1 MSAQITLLRHGDT
14 GQRSYRGQL
23 DDPLTELGWQQ
34 LRAATAEGVWDA
46 VVAST
51 LQRCAKFA
59 AELAQARA
67 IPLQLDPRLRE
78 YHFGRWQ
85 GVPVADIDRDE
96 GAALGRFWADPVRH
110 PPPQAEPF
118 ADFCARLSAAL
129 DAIVTHHPAQRVL
142 VVTHGGA
149 IRALRCM
156 VEARPFGSMTEMA
169 VPHASLHPL
178 KWPLASADAMPT
190 SQLSP
195 VPTLSGRDAG

>member
-1 MSAQITLLRHGDT
+1 MRAQITLLRHGDT

-34 LRAATAEGVWDA
+34 LRAATADGVWDA

-51 LQRCAKFA
+51 LQRCALFA
-59 AELAQARA
+59 TELTQARA

-96 GAALGRFWADPVRH
+96 GDALGRFWADPVGH

-129 DAIVTHHPAQRVL
+129 DDIVARSPAQRVL

-156 VEARPFGSMTEMA
+156 VEARSFGSMTALA

-178 KWPLASADAMPT
+178 AWPPAAANPAALPAVSSA
-190 SQLSP
+190 
-195 VPTLSGRDAG
+195 G

>member
-23 DDPLTELGWQQ
+23 DDPLTALGWQQ
-34 LRAATAEGVWDA
+34 LRAATAEGTWDV

-51 LQRCAKFA
+51 LQRCALFA
-59 AELAQARA
+59 TELATARTL
-67 IPLQLDPRLRE
+67 PLQRDARLRE

-85 GVPVADIDRDE
+85 GVPVAEIDRDE

-129 DAIVTHHPAQRVL
+129 DAIVAAYPTQRVL

-156 VEARPFGSMTEMA
+156 AEARSFGSMTELA

-178 KWPLASADAMPT
+178 AWPPANVGAVST
-190 SQLSP
+190 SQVSP
-195 VPTLSGRDAG
+195 APSQSARNAG

>member
-34 LRAATAEGVWDA
+34 LRAATADGVWDV

-51 LQRCAKFA
+51 LQRCALFA
-59 AELAQARA
+59 SELAAARGV
-67 IPLQLDPRLRE
+67 PLQLDPRLRE

-96 GAALGRFWADPVRH
+96 GAALGRFWADPLQH

-118 ADFCARLSAAL
+118 GEFCARLSAAL
-129 DAIVTHHPAQRVL
+129 DAVVARYPAQRVL
-142 VVTHGGA
+142 VITHGGA
-149 IRALRCM
+149 IRALRCL
-156 VEARPFGSMTEMA
+156 VAGGGFGAMTELA

-178 KWPLASADAMPT
+178 AWPPADVAASAIPAFPPAASPSTPDA
-190 SQLSP
+190 
-195 VPTLSGRDAG
+195 A

>member
-1 MSAQITLLRHGDT
+1 MRAQITLLRHGDT

-34 LRAATAEGVWDA
+34 LRAATADGVWDA

-51 LQRCAKFA
+51 LQRCALFA
-59 AELAQARA
+59 TELTQARA

-96 GAALGRFWADPVRH
+96 GDALGRFWADPVGH

-118 ADFCARLSAAL
+118 ADFCA
-129 DAIVTHHPAQRVL
+129 
-142 VVTHGGA
+142 
-149 IRALRCM
+149 
-156 VEARPFGSMTEMA
+156 
-169 VPHASLHPL
+169 
-178 KWPLASADAMPT
+178 
-190 SQLSP
+190 
-195 VPTLSGRDAG
+195 

>member
-1 MSAQITLLRHGDT
+1 MSAQITLMRHGDT

-34 LRAATAEGVWDA
+34 LRTATADGVWDA

-51 LQRCAKFA
+51 LQRCALFA
-59 AELAQARA
+59 TELAQARA

-118 ADFCARLSAAL
+118 ADFCTRLSAAL
-129 DAIVTHHPAQRVL
+129 DHIVAGYPGQRVL

-156 VEARPFGSMTEMA
+156 VQGCSFASMTELA

-178 KWPLASADAMPT
+178 AWPPAAANLAAASVASSA
-190 SQLSP
+190 
-195 VPTLSGRDAG
+195 G

>member
-1 MSAQITLLRHGDT
+1 MSVQITLLRHGDT

-23 DDPLTELGWQQ
+23 DDPLTELGRQQ
-34 LRAATAEGVWDA
+34 LRTATAGGVWDA

-51 LQRCAKFA
+51 LQRCAAFA
-59 AELAQARA
+59 SELAQART

-96 GAALGRFWADPVRH
+96 GEALGRFWADPVRH

-118 ADFCARLSAAL
+118 VEFCTRLSAAL
-129 DAIVTHHPAQRVL
+129 DAIVVRYPAQRVL
-142 VVTHGGA
+142 VVTHGGV

-156 VEARPFGSMTEMA
+156 VDARSFGSMTELA

-178 KWPLASADAMPT
+178 AWPPATANPASAAMT
-190 SQLSP
+190 SS
-195 VPTLSGRDAG
+195 AG